1 MKQKEGESIGFHP
14 LFISCLRQAV
24 PRSFD
29 PLRHFLSSTSGAAGP
44 STLCVISCLRQAVPQ
59 VLRPFASFLVF
70 DKRCRRSFDPL
81 RHFLSSTSGA
91 ASGTRTRT
99 TVSGQ
104 GILSPSCLPFHHRGL
119 LFAAAKVQNKNE
131 KPSLNKRKF
140 LLFSF
145 FLQLRITFLV
155 YV

>member
-14 LFISCLRQAV
+14 LFV
-24 PRSFD
+24 
-29 PLRHFLSSTSGAAGP
+29 
-44 STLCVISCLRQAVPQ
+44 SCLRQAVPQ

-70 DKRCRRSFDPL
+70 DNAADFSILCVISCLRQAVPRSFDPL

-140 LLFSF
+140 LLFTF